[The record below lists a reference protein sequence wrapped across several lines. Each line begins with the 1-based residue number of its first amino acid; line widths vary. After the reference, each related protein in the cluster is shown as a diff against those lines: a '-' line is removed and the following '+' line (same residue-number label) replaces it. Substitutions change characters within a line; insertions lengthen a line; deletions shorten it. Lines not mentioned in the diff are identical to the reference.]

1 MPRRSKVEELKH
13 LSVSKTVDRH
23 VDLEIFRFAQ
33 DDMVV
38 GCHYERSEE
47 SPRRLHIQ
55 HIINRHPEEGQAQ
68 GVWNVIHL
76 PCPDVGIYRCL
87 MAVESDLC

>member
-1 MPRRSKVEELKH
+1 MTWSRIVILNEVKD

-38 GCHYERSEE
+38 CCHSERSEE
-47 SPRRLHIQ
+47 SPRCVCFLF
-55 HIINRHPEEGQAQ
+55 
-68 GVWNVIHL
+68 
-76 PCPDVGIYRCL
+76 VGYIFVTRK
-87 MAVESDLC
+87 VVGLCGERGG